1 MSPPLGVIGL
11 MFALASAIGVGHV
24 PSDQGV
30 DSGTSRKSA
39 TARRPIRDAR
49 TALAAGDARRALA
62 MLDST
67 VPRLPPAERLSIE
80 GRAHL
85 LLGNHALARRK
96 LKEAVHLRPKHPA
109 DLYWL
114 GRAYAACGAPALAAS
129 RFQEANWNGLDT
141 AELHYH
147 WAVALKSLGKLLGTV
162 SRRQWPGDAESPP
175 TPGSFVSRGLV
186 VGPAP
191 DRPGWV
197 IVCPPNSA
205 LYQVHRALESD
216 PQWGQALLSGAE
228 VWAAAD
234 RHRQAISLFAKA
246 ARHLEGED
254 LQARCHDSWADSLLA
269 LGDLDG
275 YLERARRRI
284 RSSDN
289 IDSAH
294 LSQCYDRAAG
304 QAAQRGDLRRQI
316 RYLTFAVELE
326 PAVHRLITL
335 ADALLQAQR
344 SGDAHRYLQTALEQ
358 NPSRQQR
365 RQILARLRGTTHL
378 ASPR

>member
-1 MSPPLGVIGL
+1 
-11 MFALASAIGVGHV
+11 
-24 PSDQGV
+24 
-30 DSGTSRKSA
+30 
-39 TARRPIRDAR
+39 
-49 TALAAGDARRALA
+49 
-62 MLDST
+62 
-67 VPRLPPAERLSIE
+67 
-80 GRAHL
+80 L

-96 LKEAVHLRPKHPA
+96 LEEAVHLRPKHPA

-141 AELHYH
+141 AEVHYH
-147 WAVALKSLGKLLGTV
+147 WAVALQSLGKLLGTL
-162 SRRQWPGDAESPP
+162 SQRQWPDDAESPA
-175 TPGSFVSRGLV
+175 TPGSFVPGGLV

-191 DRPGWV
+191 DRLGWV

-205 LYQVHRALESD
+205 LYQVYRALESE

-228 VWAAAD
+228 VWAAAN
-234 RHRQAISLFAKA
+234 RHRQAVSLFVRA

-254 LQARCHDSWADSLLA
+254 LAARCHESWADSLLA

-275 YLERARRRI
+275 YLERTRQRI
-284 RSSDN
+284 RLSDN

-294 LSQCYDRAAG
+294 LARCYDRAAR

-344 SGDAHRYLQTALEQ
+344 SDDAHRYLQTALEQ
-358 NPSRQQR
+358 DPSRQQR
-365 RQILARLRGTTHL
+365 RQILSRLQRTTHL

>member
-1 MSPPLGVIGL
+1 M
-11 MFALASAIGVGHV
+11 ASAFGASSG
-24 PSDQGV
+24 PSDQEVG
-30 DSGTSRKSA
+30 SGRSPNPQTSR
-39 TARRPIRDAR
+39 RPVRDAR
-49 TALAAGDARRALA
+49 AALAAGDARRALA

-67 VPRLPPAERLSIE
+67 VPRLSPAERLSVE

-96 LKEAVHLRPKHPA
+96 LEEAVHLRPKHPA

-141 AELHYH
+141 AEVHYH
-147 WAVALKSLGKLLGTV
+147 WAVALESLGKLLGTL
-162 SRRQWPGDAESPP
+162 SRRQWPDDAEYPA
-175 TPGSFVSRGLV
+175 TPGSFIPGGLV

-191 DRPGWV
+191 DRPGSV

-205 LYQVHRALESD
+205 LYQIHRALESE
-216 PQWGQALLSGAE
+216 PHWGQALLSGGQI
-228 VWAAAD
+228 WAAAN
-234 RHRQAISLFAKA
+234 RHRQAVSLFVRA
-246 ARHLEGED
+246 ARYLEGED
-254 LQARCHDSWADSLLA
+254 LVARCHESWADSLLA

-275 YLERARRRI
+275 YLAQARQRI
-284 RSSDN
+284 RLSDN

-294 LSQCYDRAAG
+294 LARCYDRAAR

-344 SGDAHRYLQTALEQ
+344 SGDAHRHLQTALEQ

-365 RQILARLRGTTHL
+365 RQILSQLQRTTHL